1 MQKKKKD
8 MQSGGFTPG
17 PSSRRFEQQTDPNKQ
32 PVTIAKYNLL
42 KYLLVN
48 DV

>member
-17 PSSRRFEQQTDPNKQ
+17 PSSRRLEQQTDPNKQ
-32 PVTIAKYNLL
+32 PVTNFRCTRSYSGG
-42 KYLLVN
+42 Y
-48 DV
+48 